1 MSRRTF
7 LTMVAA
13 VVLAGGLLSGL
24 HVLAATQGQG
34 ARGLERA
41 IQAQEKHTEALMA
54 RKGVVGTAVGLD
66 QDGEHL
72 VKVYVEH
79 AQAGAGIPVDLDGV
93 PVAVEVTGA
102 ILALG
107 KPSPIDRTARFD
119 RPVPIGVS
127 TGHPAITAGTIG
139 ARVTDGTNVYAL
151 SNNHVYANEN
161 NANRGD
167 NVLQP
172 GAYDGGINPADA
184 IGALDDFEMIVF
196 NTAAN
201 NTIDAAIA
209 LCSTATLGNATP
221 RDGYGTPSSQIVPAA
236 LGQPVK
242 KYGRT
247 TGLTSGKITG
257 VNATVNVGYGT
268 GTARFVNQIIVENAR
283 GFIQGG
289 DSGSLL
295 VTAAGGNNPVGLLFA
310 GNGSGKMAI
319 ANRIELV
326 LDRFGVTIDGTAAP
340 TPSVLHV
347 SDIAMSIGTKT
358 AGKNVLVSAIA
369 TVTVVDADGYPVAG
383 ATVSGHWEDAT
394 SDSDSGTTGA
404 GGAVSLQS
412 NSLKKPS
419 PGTTFTFV
427 VDNVAKNGWTYD
439 ETQDS
444 GNPGSITY
452 PQ

>member
-13 VVLAGGLLSGL
+13 VVLAGGLVSGL
-24 HVLAATQGQG
+24 HALAAPQGQG

-66 QDGEHL
+66 QDGEHM

-79 AQAGAGIPVDLDGV
+79 AQARAGIPQDLDGV

-107 KPSPIDRTARFD
+107 KPVKSIDRTARFA

-161 NANRGD
+161 DASIGD

-172 GAYDGGINPADA
+172 GTYDGGINPDDA
-184 IGALDDFEMIVF
+184 IGTLHDFEPINF
-196 NTAAN
+196 GGGD

-209 LCSTATLGNATP
+209 LCTTATLGNATP
-221 RDGYGTPSSQIVPAA
+221 SDGYGTPSSQIVPAA

-295 VTAAGGNNPVGLLFA
+295 VTADGGNNPVGLLFA
-310 GNGSGKMAI
+310 GNGSGTMAI

-326 LDRFGVTIDGTAAP
+326 LDQFGVTIDGTAAP

-347 SDIAMSIGTKT
+347 SDIEMSIGTKT
-358 AGKNVLVSAIA
+358 AGKNVLVSAVA
-369 TVTVVDADGYPVAG
+369 TVTVVDAGEKPVAG
-383 ATVSGHWEDAT
+383 AMVSGHWEDAT

-404 GGAVSLQS
+404 EGEVSLQS
-412 NSLKKPS
+412 NSLKKPPS
-419 PGTTFTFV
+419 GTTFTFV
-427 VDNVAKNGWTYD
+427 VDNVAKNGCTYD
-439 ETQDS
+439 ATQDS
-444 GNPGSITY
+444 GNPGSITW
-452 PQ
+452 

>member
-1 MSRRTF
+1 MSRRAF

-13 VVLAGGLLSGL
+13 VLLVGGLLSGL

-66 QDGEHL
+66 QDGEHV

-79 AQAGAGIPVDLDGV
+79 AQARAGIPVDLDGV
-93 PVAVEVTGA
+93 PVAVEVTGE
-102 ILALG
+102 ILAMG
-107 KPSPIDRTARFD
+107 DPNTSTGWCD

-161 NANRGD
+161 NATIGD

-172 GAYDGGINPADA
+172 GTIDGGRNPADA
-184 IGALDDFEMIVF
+184 IGTLYGFQAIVF
-196 NTAAN
+196 NAGAK

-209 LCSTATLGNATP
+209 LCGTDTLGNATP
-221 RDGYGTPSSQIVPAA
+221 SDGYGTPSSVTVSAA
-236 LGQPVK
+236 LYQPVK

-247 TGLTSGKITG
+247 TGLTSGNITAI
-257 VNATVNVGYGT
+257 NATVKVGYRT
-268 GTARFVNQIIVENAR
+268 GTARFVKQIVVESA
-283 GFIQGG
+283 GAFIQGG

-295 VTAAGGNNPVGLLFA
+295 VTDDEENNPVGLLFA
-310 GNGSGKMAI
+310 GNGSGTMAI

-358 AGKNVLVSAIA
+358 AGKNVLVSAMA
-369 TVTVVDADGYPVAG
+369 TVTVVDADDVPVAG
-383 ATVSGHWEDAT
+383 ATVSGHWVDAT
-394 SDSDSGTTGA
+394 SDSDAGTTDADGT
-404 GGAVSLQS
+404 VSLQS

-427 VDNVAKNGWTYD
+427 VDNVTKNGWTY
-439 ETQDS
+439 EKPGTGDS
-444 GNPGSITY
+444 GWITY
-452 PQ
+452 TP

>member
-1 MSRRTF
+1 MSRRAF

-13 VVLAGGLLSGL
+13 VLLVGGLLSGL
-24 HVLAATQGQG
+24 HVLAAPQGQG

-66 QDGEHL
+66 QDGEHV

-79 AQAGAGIPVDLDGV
+79 AQARAGIPVDLDGV
-93 PVAVEVTGA
+93 PVAVEVTGE
-102 ILALG
+102 ILAM
-107 KPSPIDRTARFD
+107 IDRTARFD

-161 NANRGD
+161 NATIGD

-172 GAYDGGINPADA
+172 GTIDGGRNPANA
-184 IGALDDFEMIVF
+184 IGTLYGFQAIVF
-196 NTAAN
+196 NAGAK

-209 LCSTATLGNATP
+209 LCGTDTLGNATP
-221 RDGYGTPSSQIVPAA
+221 SDGYGTPSSEIVPAA
-236 LGQPVK
+236 LGQAVK

-247 TGLTSGKITG
+247 SGLTFGQITG
-257 VNATVNVGYGT
+257 VNGIVKVTYGT
-268 GTARFVNQIIVENAR
+268 RTARFVNQIIVENTAG

-295 VTAAGGNNPVGLLFA
+295 VTDDEKNRPVGLLFA
-310 GNGSGKMAI
+310 GDISGTMAV

-326 LDRFGVTIDGTAAP
+326 LARFGVTIDGTAAP

-358 AGKNVLVSAIA
+358 AGKNVLVSAMA
-369 TVTVVDADGYPVAG
+369 TVTVVDADDVPVVG
-383 ATVSGHWEDAT
+383 ATVSGHWVDAT
-394 SDSDSGTTGA
+394 SDSDAGTTDADGT
-404 GGAVSLQS
+404 VSLQS

-427 VDNVAKNGWTYD
+427 VDNVTKNGWTY
-439 ETQDS
+439 EKPGTGDS
-444 GNPGSITY
+444 GWITY
-452 PQ
+452 IP